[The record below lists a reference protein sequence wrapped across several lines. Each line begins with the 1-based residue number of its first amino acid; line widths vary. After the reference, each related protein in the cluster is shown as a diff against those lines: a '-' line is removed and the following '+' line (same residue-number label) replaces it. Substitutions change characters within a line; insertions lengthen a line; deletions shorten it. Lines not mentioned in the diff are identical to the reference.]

1 MSVSVY
7 SLFGLQP
14 TSCPFE
20 ILEKCKSHCEQ
31 WTLASVTD
39 TLKKTQ
45 SLAEAS
51 VNAQRIHTEGEIYLK
66 SSAAILL
73 DPSARQCYDAFLN
86 ATQSNATTASKKLTR
101 SRLLWFNSN
110 ASDIVFSQEMIDM
123 IQIEPNKT
131 PKKKQK
137 RCIKSKPHCRECLA
151 PFDFNQPYLVLQC
164 HCTTR
169 VGHPT
174 CLEGFNS
181 RVGGKCPVCRQ
192 TLLKRQQ
199 VSKYL
204 FWNVKQKYKFIS

>member
-1 MSVSVY
+1 MALISN
-7 SLFGLQP
+7 
-14 TSCPFE
+14 
-20 ILEKCKSHCEQ
+20 
-31 WTLASVTD
+31 D

-45 SLAEAS
+45 SPAEAS
-51 VNAQRIHTEGEIYLK
+51 VNAQQIHTEGEIYLK

-86 ATQSNATTASKKLTR
+86 ATLPNATTASKKLTR

-110 ASDIVFSQEMIDM
+110 ASEIIFSPEMIDL
-123 IQIEPNKT
+123 IQIEPTQT

-137 RCIKSKPHCRECLA
+137 RCIKSKPQCRECLA

-169 VGHPT
+169 VGHPE
-174 CLEGFNS
+174 CLKGFNK
-181 RVGGKCPVCRQ
+181 RVRGKCPVCRQ

-204 FWNVKQKYKFIS
+204 FWNIKQKYKFIS

>member
-1 MSVSVY
+1 MRQSAY
-7 SLFGLQP
+7 SLFGLP
-14 TSCPFE
+14 KEACPLE
-20 ILEKCKSHCEQ
+20 ILRKCKSCCEE
-31 WTLASVTD
+31 WTLASVTN
-39 TLKKTQ
+39 TLKQT
-45 SLAEAS
+45 LVPAEAS
-51 VNAQRIHTEGEIYLK
+51 VTAQRIHAEGDVYLK

-73 DPSARQCYDAFLN
+73 DPSARQCYDAFLG
-86 ATQSNATTASKKLTR
+86 ATQSGATTATKKLTR

-110 ASDIVFSQEMIDM
+110 ASTITFSKKMIDSL
-123 IQIEPNKT
+123 QIEAKPP

-137 RCIKSKPHCRECLA
+137 RCIKAKPQCRECLA

-174 CLEGFNS
+174 CLEGFHD
-181 RVGGKCPVCRQ
+181 RVKGKCPVCRQ